1 MLFPHF
7 HIPSN
12 PHSLANIRKSEIRSD
27 NAFSRWAVIRSFDG
41 GIVEVSIITVVLG
54 GSDMA
59 FSIICRAALCIWRSE
74 IEERTVEVR
83 SEV

>member
-1 MLFPHF
+1 M
-7 HIPSN
+7 
-12 PHSLANIRKSEIRSD
+12 
-27 NAFSRWAVIRSFDG
+27 RSFEE

-59 FSIICRAALCIWRSE
+59 FSMICRAALCIWRSE
-74 IEERTVEVR
+74 IEERTEEVR